1 LLFNLRSK
9 IISKCCIGGIG
20 EKKIMEKRLFRGKIQ
35 KIEKKSLVNF
45 LAILV
50 LFLGIASLPKMR
62 MEERTAQTVNFP
74 LEATI
79 FKLETRHWE
88 NFCQKSSGLCLELE
102 KERKI
107 ANQKTILYADI
118 LVGHPMEEMA
128 EILAGIDSETA
139 RFLIAIAKKESNWGK
154 HSPEKNGETC
164 YNYWGYRGTYNQTA
178 SGYSCFDSKEQAI
191 QVVGERVG
199 ELLAQGIDTPEE
211 MLVWKCGSS
220 CQGHN
225 SKDVAKW
232 VSDVKMVLRSIN
244 S

>member
-1 LLFNLRSK
+1 M
-9 IISKCCIGGIG
+9 G
-20 EKKIMEKRLFRGKIQ
+20 ESGDKKFMEKRLIRGKII
-35 KIEKKSLVNF
+35 KLKEKNVVNYLF
-45 LAILV
+45 IGL
-50 LFLGIASLPKMR
+50 LFLGLALLPKMK
-62 MEERTAQTVNFP
+62 MQEKTVQAVNLP
-74 LEATI
+74 LETAVL
-79 FKLETRHWE
+79 KLEARHWE

-107 ANQKTILYADI
+107 ANQKTIFYADI
-118 LVGHPMEEMA
+118 LAGHPMEKMA
-128 EILAGIDSETA
+128 ENLAEIDAETA
-139 RFLIAIAKKESNWGK
+139 SFLIAIAKKESNWGK
-154 HSPEKNGETC
+154 HSPEKNGKTC
-164 YNYWGYRGTYNQTA
+164 YNYWGYRGRYNQTA
-178 SGYSCFDSKEQAI
+178 SGYSCFDSKEQAV